1 MAFKNKHIGINEKE
15 KTEMLSA
22 IGYSSIDELC
32 NATLADD
39 INYEIQPLQEMSE
52 QAFEQHIE
60 GLGKKNDQTKS
71 LIGQGFYPNYCP
83 SVIRRNVLEN
93 PSWYTQYTPYQAEIS
108 QGRLEALFNF
118 QTIVTELTGLPI
130 ANASLLDEGNAC
142 AEAIFM
148 AFQENQKNK
157 KKCFIDQNLF
167 KHNLNVI
174 ITRFKYLDIDI
185 EIESMENFKP
195 SSEYFAVLAQQFGSD
210 GKVNDYE
217 SVFKDAKNHNI
228 ITIIATDL
236 LGLTL
241 IKSPGE
247 MNADIAVGSGQRL
260 GVPMGFGGPSAAFI
274 SCIEPLTR
282 RLPGRIIGL
291 SKDKYGN
298 KGYRMA
304 LQTREQHIR
313 RERAT
318 SNICTAQALLAIINS
333 FYVIYHGQEN
343 LKEIAKRSI

>member
-1 MAFKNKHIGINEKE
+1 
-15 KTEMLSA
+15 
-22 IGYSSIDELC
+22 
-32 NATLADD
+32 
-39 INYEIQPLQEMSE
+39 
-52 QAFEQHIE
+52 
-60 GLGKKNDQTKS
+60 
-71 LIGQGFYPNYCP
+71 
-83 SVIRRNVLEN
+83 
-93 PSWYTQYTPYQAEIS
+93 
-108 QGRLEALFNF
+108 
-118 QTIVTELTGLPI
+118 
-130 ANASLLDEGNAC
+130 
-142 AEAIFM
+142 M

-260 GVPMGFGGPSAAFI
+260 GVPMGFGGHPPHLFHA
-274 SCIEPLTR
+274 
-282 RLPGRIIGL
+282 
-291 SKDKYGN
+291 
-298 KGYRMA
+298 
-304 LQTREQHIR
+304 
-313 RERAT
+313 
-318 SNICTAQALLAIINS
+318 
-333 FYVIYHGQEN
+333 
-343 LKEIAKRSI
+343 